1 MTRHGRVPRLLIA
14 VAAIGTMALA
24 SAGLATAGPGASN
37 GGAAGAGYNAIPSKV
52 SGNVPSLSF
61 EGAPAKEFGDL
72 VALGGKARKLDSM
85 SVLLS
90 SWGCESGNY
99 FADGACQ
106 TTPGATFDV
115 PITFKI
121 YDANGVTVRA
131 QKTATITVPYRPSAS
146 AQCTGADAGRW
157 YNRKDR
163 SCYNGLPHLVTVNMS
178 DSGVTLPDEVIWS
191 VQYNTTS
198 SGYAPLGNVLTC
210 SILFAGCG
218 YDTLNVGAFSYPN
231 APFAGTDVDADAV
244 FFDGAMQSGWTGYR
258 PLGAIATR

>member
-1 MTRHGRVPRLLIA
+1 
-14 VAAIGTMALA
+14 MALA
-24 SAGLATAGPGASN
+24 AAGPATAGPGSST

-90 SWGCESGNY
+90 SWGCETGYYYAVGN
-99 FADGACQ
+99 CQ

-121 YDANGVTVRA
+121 YAADGVGVLA
-131 QKTATITVPYRPSAS
+131 QETATITVPYRPSAS
-146 AQCTGADAGRW
+146 AQCTGVDAGKW
-157 YNRKDR
+157 YNSKDR
-163 SCYNGLPHLVTVNMS
+163 TCYNGLPYLATVKIS
-178 DSGVTLPDEVIWS
+178 APQPLPEQVIWS
-191 VQYNTTS
+191 VQYNTTT
-198 SGYAPLGNVLTC
+198 SGYNPIGPTDEPC
-210 SILFAGCG
+210 STSFAGCG

-231 APFAGTDVDADAV
+231 APFAGTDVDPDAV
-244 FFDGAMQSGWTGYR
+244 FFDGSMRSGWTGLR